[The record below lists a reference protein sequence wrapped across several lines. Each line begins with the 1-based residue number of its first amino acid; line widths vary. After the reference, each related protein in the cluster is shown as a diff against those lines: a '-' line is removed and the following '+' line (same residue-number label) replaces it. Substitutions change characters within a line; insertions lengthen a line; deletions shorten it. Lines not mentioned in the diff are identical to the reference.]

1 MPQRDPRIDKQIQSS
16 APYARPI
23 LTKLRQAVHAGCPEV
38 VETLKWSRP
47 SFEHQ
52 GLLCGMAAFKAHCS
66 FGFWKHALL
75 VERAGAK
82 AAAELEALGRI
93 TDVSEL
99 PPQSSLVRWVRLAA
113 QLNED
118 GVAAPRP
125 KTKRKPPVKV
135 PTDLERAMGRNA
147 RARAFF
153 ATLSPSARREYV
165 EWLTGAKQAETRQRR
180 LETAVEWMAEG
191 KERHWK
197 YQRRS

>member
-23 LTKLRQAVHAGCPEV
+23 LTKLRQAVHAGCPDV

-99 PPQSSLVRWVRLAA
+99 PSQASLVRWVRLAA
-113 QLNED
+113 KLNED
-118 GVAAPRP
+118 GVRAPQR
-125 KTKRKPPVKV
+125 KTKPKPPVAV
-135 PTDLERAMGRNA
+135 PADLERAMGRNA

-165 EWLTGAKQAETRQRR
+165 EWLTGAKQAETRERR
-180 LETAVEWMAEG
+180 LQTAVEWMAEG

-197 YQRRS
+197 YQRRA

>member
-1 MPQRDPRIDKQIQSS
+1 MVQRDPRIDKQIGSV

-23 LTKLRQAVHAGCPEV
+23 LSQLRQAVHAGCPDV

-47 SFEHQ
+47 SFEHE
-52 GLLCGMAAFKAHCS
+52 GLLCGMAAFKAHCA
-66 FGFWKHALL
+66 FGFWKHSLL
-75 VERAGAK
+75 KERVPAK
-82 AAAELEALGRI
+82 DAAALEALGRI

-99 PPQSSLVRWVRLAA
+99 PPRASLVRWVRLAA

-118 GVAAPRP
+118 GVTAPKARKP
-125 KTKRKPPVKV
+125 PKPPVKV
-135 PTDLERAMGRNA
+135 PADLERALARNA
-147 RARAFF
+147 RARKFF

-165 EWLTGAKQAETRQRR
+165 EWLTGAKQAETRARR

-197 YQRRS
+197 YQPRA